1 MISTAWLSDDAQHS
15 QWVTQVSSIYI
26 STACM
31 LLTYVILIITNK
43 WTYPVEYLNIHL
55 SYITQI
61 KLPTDNITDIGK

>member
-1 MISTAWLSDDAQHS
+1 
-15 QWVTQVSSIYI
+15 
-26 STACM
+26 M

-43 WTYPVEYLNIHL
+43 WIYPVEYLNIHL